1 MYMFVLYWRDVVVS
15 EQEEEREGAMY
26 SGDWQVAGRRET
38 STWTRARCY
47 GSAQDWEGRL
57 VPAEWVVL

>member
-26 SGDWQVAGRRET
+26 SGD
-38 STWTRARCY
+38 
-47 GSAQDWEGRL
+47 
-57 VPAEWVVL
+57 